1 MRFPFID
8 QPNSSAAERAA
19 WTDPGPDAL
28 ESGPFIST
36 ITPILMTSFEIWA
49 HPEDPNS
56 VAKIT
61 ARQTVA
67 GQVFSLRAPSPVTR
81 QILSADLTQA
91 RNLSSMQESL
101 TFAFDLLAPTVFR
114 LGTIPFPE
122 KTGTSKRGRFGDR
135 MTFLCPSLNP

>member
-61 ARQTVA
+61 ARQSVA
-67 GQVFSLRAPSPVTR
+67 GQSLLIAGSLSWTR

-101 TFAFDLLAPTVFR
+101 PFAFDLLASDR
-114 LGTIPFPE
+114 LQAWNYPFAG
-122 KTGTSKRGRFGDR
+122 KDR
-135 MTFLCPSLNP
+135 DL